1 MSSSQS
7 SSVLLQMQMTTY
19 AQKALTCF
27 DTLAGVSGVWD
38 IFITKHVEVCLKP
51 FTISQLLLKSQLLLF
66 TFNFS
71 CFCRRLLIFFE
82 SNFFKKFFQEQM
94 SIAE

>member
-27 DTLAGVSGVWD
+27 DTLTGVSGVWD
-38 IFITKHVEVCLKP
+38 IFIKKHVEVGLKT
-51 FTISQLLLKSQLLLF
+51 FTIYQSLL
-66 TFNFS
+66 
-71 CFCRRLLIFFE
+71 
-82 SNFFKKFFQEQM
+82 
-94 SIAE
+94 

>member
-38 IFITKHVEVCLKP
+38 IFIKKHVEVYLTLYSIIMP
-51 FTISQLLLKSQLLLF
+51 FDAFEISQYLALLNLHF
-66 TFNFS
+66 
-71 CFCRRLLIFFE
+71 
-82 SNFFKKFFQEQM
+82 
-94 SIAE
+94 